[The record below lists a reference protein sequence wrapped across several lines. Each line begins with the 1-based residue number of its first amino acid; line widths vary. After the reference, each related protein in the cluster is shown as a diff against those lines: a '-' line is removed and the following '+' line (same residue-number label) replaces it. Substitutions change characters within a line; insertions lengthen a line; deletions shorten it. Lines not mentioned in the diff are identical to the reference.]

1 MDQNGVSSIMAMLV
15 YRSVSRNSQC
25 FEDVFNA
32 SFFGGAGGQISFTS
46 CNTSR
51 IFHLRNMTPQP
62 FTIIHHPNV
71 QLFQVQW
78 PQGSFD
84 LCQINTKLGQLFDI
98 LGFSQCPK
106 QQKINSSKTHPSPN
120 AAMVLLER

>member
-1 MDQNGVSSIMAMLV
+1 MAMLV

-46 CNTSR
+46 RNISR
-51 IFHLRNMTPQP
+51 IFHHPEHDPQAFTS
-62 FTIIHHPNV
+62 FTIRTV
-71 QLFQVQW
+71 KW

-106 QQKINSSKTHPSPN
+106 QQKDIESNSSKSPRITEFSCW
-120 AAMVLLER
+120 VLLER